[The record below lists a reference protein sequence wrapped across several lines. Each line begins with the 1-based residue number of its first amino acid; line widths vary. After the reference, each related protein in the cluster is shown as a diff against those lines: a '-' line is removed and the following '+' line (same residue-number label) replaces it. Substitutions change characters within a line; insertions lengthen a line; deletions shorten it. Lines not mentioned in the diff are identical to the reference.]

1 MPQDIRCYPTR
12 NATLQRRDDRAKGD
26 AVLVARLL
34 GLQRLVTQ
42 KPANVLAVI
51 PQYGGG
57 LLAVH
62 REGREVDV
70 VITSVGCKGRPDRP
84 HVIGNAT
91 DSVPVAGFQ
100 RFLEPGCQPSTHSSY
115 LHGNTLNKC
124 CVRRRV
130 TQHLLHV
137 NSHFRPRRALDSL
150 NFLIF
155 QRNSSNHYLDKI
167 NIQFNNAQVKLV
179 VAERDAMSS
188 AGPAID
194 DRPAIEVQELS
205 KRYRAGALANDH
217 INLSIARGTVFGLL
231 GPNGAGKTTLVRQ
244 ITGELAPTA
253 GEIHIHG
260 TDVLRHPLAAKA
272 LMGVVPQ
279 EASPYLH
286 LRPDEHLLLFGRLH
300 GLDKAAARRRAAELL
315 TALGLSE
322 HTRVPAERLSGGLK
336 RKLLVGNALMAE
348 PPVLILDEPTTGL
361 DPHSRRE
368 VWALVRSQH
377 GRGATVL
384 VTTHYME
391 EAEALCDQVAIIG
404 GGRILAM
411 GTVGELRSLCR
422 NRYKATF
429 GGENGDQRET
439 LYSSTYDDL
448 VGELA
453 RRGVQEYSIGKT
465 TLEDVYLELT
475 ARPLSE
481 NERHV

>member
-1 MPQDIRCYPTR
+1 
-12 NATLQRRDDRAKGD
+12 
-26 AVLVARLL
+26 
-34 GLQRLVTQ
+34 
-42 KPANVLAVI
+42 
-51 PQYGGG
+51 
-57 LLAVH
+57 
-62 REGREVDV
+62 
-70 VITSVGCKGRPDRP
+70 
-84 HVIGNAT
+84 
-91 DSVPVAGFQ
+91 
-100 RFLEPGCQPSTHSSY
+100 
-115 LHGNTLNKC
+115 
-124 CVRRRV
+124 
-130 TQHLLHV
+130 
-137 NSHFRPRRALDSL
+137 
-150 NFLIF
+150 
-155 QRNSSNHYLDKI
+155 
-167 NIQFNNAQVKLV
+167 
-179 VAERDAMSS
+179 MSS

>member
-1 MPQDIRCYPTR
+1 M
-12 NATLQRRDDRAKGD
+12 A
-26 AVLVARLL
+26 
-34 GLQRLVTQ
+34 
-42 KPANVLAVI
+42 
-51 PQYGGG
+51 
-57 LLAVH
+57 
-62 REGREVDV
+62 
-70 VITSVGCKGRPDRP
+70 
-84 HVIGNAT
+84 
-91 DSVPVAGFQ
+91 
-100 RFLEPGCQPSTHSSY
+100 STA
-115 LHGNTLNKC
+115 
-124 CVRRRV
+124 
-130 TQHLLHV
+130 
-137 NSHFRPRRALDSL
+137 PALD
-150 NFLIF
+150 
-155 QRNSSNHYLDKI
+155 
-167 NIQFNNAQVKLV
+167 
-179 VAERDAMSS
+179 
-188 AGPAID
+188 GT
-194 DRPAIEVQELS
+194 PAIEVRDLS
-205 KRYRAGALANDH
+205 KRYRGGTLANDC
-217 INLSIARGTVFGLL
+217 ISFSIAKGTVFGLL

-244 ITGELAPTA
+244 ITGELSPTA
-253 GEIHIHG
+253 GEVRMYGRDI
-260 TDVLRHPLAAKA
+260 LRDPLAAKA

-286 LRPDEHLLLFGRLH
+286 LRPGEHLMLFGRLH
-300 GLDKAAARRRAAELL
+300 GLDRATARRRSAELL
-315 TALGLSE
+315 KALGLTE

-336 RKLLVGNALMAE
+336 RKLLVANALMAE

-377 GRGATVL
+377 GRGTTVL

-411 GTVGELRSLCR
+411 GTVGALRSLCH

-429 GGENGDQRET
+429 GGENGDKHET
-439 LYSSTYDDL
+439 LYGSTYDDL